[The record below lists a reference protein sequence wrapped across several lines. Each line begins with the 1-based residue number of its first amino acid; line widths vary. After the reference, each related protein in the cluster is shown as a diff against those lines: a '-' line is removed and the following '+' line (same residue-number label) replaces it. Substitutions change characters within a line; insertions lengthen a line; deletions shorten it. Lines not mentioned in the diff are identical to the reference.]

1 MLKALRDGDAQARYA
16 QFSPELQ
23 RMTSPWLVEMNM
35 RRQPKIRSSEITAVI
50 SGAAPRDNNVLRH
63 APHTAASLL
72 ADSWDLPYSR
82 TAAAYPD
89 AHSRHHKYW
98 PPVGRVD
105 NVHGDKHL
113 VCTCDSVDSYAH

>member
-1 MLKALRDGDAQARYA
+1 MIEPTESESR
-16 QFSPELQ
+16 PELD
-23 RMTSPWLVEMNM
+23 RFCSALLG
-35 RRQPKIRSSEITAVI
+35 IHSEITAVI

-63 APHTAASLL
+63 APNTAAALL